1 MPVLVT
7 QEPQELHVTNV
18 TTISQKY
25 LYVCHGMIKYIF
37 KDIVCSE
44 IRVRSIF

>member
-25 LYVCHGMIKYIF
+25 LYVCVVPHSYIYSSPNVF
-37 KDIVCSE
+37 HD
-44 IRVRSIF
+44 